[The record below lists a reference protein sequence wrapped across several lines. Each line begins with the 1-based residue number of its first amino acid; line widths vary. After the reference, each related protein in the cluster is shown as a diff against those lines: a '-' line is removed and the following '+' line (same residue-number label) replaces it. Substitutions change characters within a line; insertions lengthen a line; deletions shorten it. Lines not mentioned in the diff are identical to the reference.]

1 VALSFD
7 TIQMVNL
14 NTSSEFCFQGLLS
27 PIALYSGYL
36 SHIPVYLCVISRV
49 RYFYLSSVAHCFSPD
64 ASVGWQSVIP
74 SSRLIKRL
82 SMRFDSRR

>member
-27 PIALYSGYL
+27 PIALTRD
-36 SHIPVYLCVISRV
+36 PVIKLLHAKSFRISRKV
-49 RYFYLSSVAHCFSPD
+49 
-64 ASVGWQSVIP
+64 
-74 SSRLIKRL
+74 
-82 SMRFDSRR
+82 